1 MQEIQIQP
9 VASQI
14 IKAVLAGQNCQIKIY
29 QTGYCMFLDLNADG
43 IDIMTAVLIHDTCP
57 LVTRQYSGFLGNLM
71 VVDIYGTEDPEYN
84 DLGSRYR
91 LVYLTEEENDLL

>member
-14 IKAVLAGQNCQIKIY
+14 VKAVLAGQNCQIKIY
-29 QTGYCMFLDLNADG
+29 QTGYGLFLDLNADDV
-43 IDIMTAVLIHDTCP
+43 DIMTAVLVHDTCP

-71 VVDIYGTEDPEYN
+71 LVDIYGTEDPEYSE
-84 DLGSRYR
+84 LGSRYR
-91 LVYLTEEENDLL
+91 LVYLTEVENALL